1 MRQKFFSA
9 ESKSKAW
16 TEHLSWGS
24 GHGKHTH
31 TGELDNCRSRTKCTQ
46 RRQHVVQSGN
56 IVSTLKSTALT
67 QNNAGEREANREPWR
82 FTCLCR
88 SFPSACYSPFY
99 WLWSVSSESEL
110 LMHSLAMQ
118 WASGNGILLQREL
131 SFKPK
136 IQPRDTKSFCQTES
150 PIGFRIVFFFNCKCI
165 SDLKPHPTL
174 IMQVNLS
181 RMVQVQSKCMM
192 ATQSIVVVQAVVW

>member
-1 MRQKFFSA
+1 MPGRQFALTLNRAETYFWSEPLKEKNKQTTPLKRPFGQCSVADECRKHRSAHIENTHAGHNSRCALRQKFFSA

-99 WLWSVSSESEL
+99 
-110 LMHSLAMQ
+110 
-118 WASGNGILLQREL
+118 
-131 SFKPK
+131 
-136 IQPRDTKSFCQTES
+136 
-150 PIGFRIVFFFNCKCI
+150 
-165 SDLKPHPTL
+165 
-174 IMQVNLS
+174 
-181 RMVQVQSKCMM
+181 
-192 ATQSIVVVQAVVW
+192 

>member
-16 TEHLSWGS
+16 TEHSSWGS

-67 QNNAGEREANREPWR
+67 QNNAGESKQRTVEVHLPVSV
-82 FTCLCR
+82 LP
-88 SFPSACYSPFY
+88 PSLLFAF
-99 WLWSVSSESEL
+99 LLTLVS
-110 LMHSLAMQ
+110 
-118 WASGNGILLQREL
+118 GQR
-131 SFKPK
+131 
-136 IQPRDTKSFCQTES
+136 
-150 PIGFRIVFFFNCKCI
+150 IGVT
-165 SDLKPHPTL
+165 DA
-174 IMQVNLS
+174 QS
-181 RMVQVQSKCMM
+181 RHAV
-192 ATQSIVVVQAVVW
+192 SIR